1 MAATQTFDA
10 LSLVVSLRRQ
20 GVRLVAEG
28 DELVLRGNPQ
38 ALTREV
44 LDELKSGKAQ
54 VLDLLEQER
63 QAQDLPVLHPDPEH
77 RHDPFPLNEN
87 QQAYWLGRDTSMA
100 FGSVGIHVFFELDI
114 PDFSRERFERAWN
127 TLVCRHDMLRA
138 RVLPDGTQQVADK
151 VPAFVLET
159 TSLVH
164 LSEEEAAERIDE
176 AAQTLSHTCYDLE
189 HWPQTTFRAFVL
201 ADRRTILMGSLD
213 CWCLDGHSLQI
224 LMRELALLYE
234 GHRLPPAPAC
244 SFRDYVLACANF
256 RSSERYRA
264 SLAYW
269 QKKVAGLPPAPV
281 LPLRAPA
288 GRAQSGTAPVFVRHE
303 TRLGAEAFARLSAR
317 LRRLDLTL
325 SAFLLA
331 CYAET
336 LGHWTYERRF
346 TINVPRINR
355 LPVHRDIEN
364 CVGEFAS
371 FSLTAMDLS
380 DREATFLDRCR
391 AVQRQV
397 WQDLEHD
404 HVSGV
409 TVLRAWR
416 QHTGAGPETGMPYVF
431 TSEPESGGS
440 GRESSWIGALA
451 SLGSVRRTLTQTPQ
465 VWIDAQ
471 YGKIRN
477 ELHLSWD
484 VLDDL
489 FAKDLPGNMFATYA
503 DLIGAMAES
512 DAPWQERAPLHT
524 LVQAHCT
531 YSVEEGPARPVPTT
545 DCLDLLARRAR
556 ERGCLVAV
564 TDSRGSMTWQ
574 EVHDATAALAAA
586 LHRAGLCAGARVA
599 LLLGKGRW
607 QALASWA
614 VRAAGG
620 VLVPLDCEAPEAR
633 LRSLAHDCGASLV
646 LTDTHLPV
654 EGRLWDLPAFALDS
668 ETPLSFLN
676 ALPALAKASPLADG
690 DLGAIV
696 YTSGS
701 TGTPKGVLVPF
712 AGIVNAVL
720 NIGAM
725 RPLGQETPALALSPF
740 HHDMAM
746 PDYVGSLLLGMPLV
760 YPDQDR
766 RKDPEHW
773 LALVQQHRVGYW
785 NSVPAMM
792 TMLMDVLADRPADL
806 SSLRLV
812 TLGGDWLPIATVAA
826 LRARAPQAAVFSI
839 GGPTEISMAN
849 IAHEIGSIDPAW
861 TSIPYGKPFANTGCQ
876 VCNEAGRPCPRGV
889 AGELCCTGPFM
900 ALGYLHDEERTRTA
914 FAVSE
919 DGERLYHT
927 GDMGRMDEDGVLEI
941 LGRRDNQVKMHG
953 YRIELSEI
961 ENVLRSHDAIHEAVV
976 LVATGEQGAKRL
988 CAWVQPEKG
997 CTLDEDEVRRFAAK
1011 ILPAY
1016 MVPSLVALCPSFPLT
1031 ANGKLDRRA
1040 LEDWHITCAK
1050 EAYTPKTPTE
1060 ALVCEAWKQVLG
1072 SSPASGQSN
1081 FFEAGGDSLS
1091 AIRLLNALR
1100 AACGCQLAV
1109 MDIFRQPAPA
1119 LLAALLDERGQDRGK
1134 DRDTV
1139 SDLPAIEPTPR
1150 RKRHSPADSVL
1161 IVPATHAQTRLWTE
1175 EQTQPQALYTLSF
1188 RFSVTGRIR
1197 PEVLEAA
1204 LNRVVARHEA
1214 LRTSLHGTLSAGTG
1228 PSGDSFLVEQHIHA
1242 ACPLQLHVLHAEDG
1256 ATDGTGNGADRAK
1269 AFFEALEQQPLPLD
1283 RAPLL
1288 RAGLALLADEEA
1300 ELGLVFHHA
1309 IFDGWSMQVFL
1320 NSLQET
1326 LGTDAEQRPESGSAE
1341 SVSGPAH
1348 TADYGD
1354 LADWEQS
1361 ASVRELAARRLHTL
1375 VQDLAKVRP
1384 PQLPDCSLLQAGE
1397 GTAQDG
1403 AWTTIFHEQVLAPD
1417 CAARMRELARRL
1429 GMTPFMVGLCA
1440 FALLVSRMSGEEN
1453 LLLGTYAAL
1462 RGRPEL
1468 ESVVGLLVNPVP
1480 LILKAG
1486 GARTAGELLAL
1497 CRTAVM
1503 EAADNALVPFDLLVR
1518 EVRPDREAG
1527 RHPIFDC
1534 GFSQDNTADSGISGA
1549 GMHLR
1554 PRPGGRHATALQ
1566 LDVALREG
1574 SQPAFE
1580 ATARA
1585 PQWTEQA
1592 LAAFCQRLVHVLDQ
1606 ITRDPDRPLDAISI
1620 CTPDEARLLDTWS
1633 TGTRLASPWP
1643 SLWERF
1649 ADVAARTPD
1658 RICLSGA
1665 RPCTFAELRILA
1677 ERMAA
1682 AMAQIG
1688 TRSGTRGCLALYLER
1703 GPEFVAAMLAAWR
1716 CGRSVLPLSRLQ
1728 PVSRLSALLRQAAVS
1743 LLVVQSRDEAEELCR
1758 DCPASPCVLAL
1769 ADLSR
1774 EDSLPTAPLPAPAS
1788 LPAPAFMA
1796 DDDPALVL
1804 FTSGSSGVPKGVV
1817 TGHRTLV
1824 NRLQWAGEAVPYA
1837 ADERALARA
1846 DTSFIDAVT
1855 ELFSPLLHGV
1865 EVSVLPDEEVRHMD
1879 RLAAFLE
1886 REGVTRLVS
1895 VPSALRVLAALAEHK
1910 GTPFFGI
1917 RTLVSSGEPLHGA
1930 LLHKLREAF
1939 PRAQVFNF
1947 YGSTECA
1954 GEATW
1959 YATGAG
1965 DEDRVHVPLGRPIAG
1980 TTVCVRDRAGH
1991 VLPWGIPGEIVVR
2004 GQALAL
2010 GYLAQDGSL
2019 APLGAA
2025 APGTL
2030 ATGDLGAWSPDGQ
2043 LIGLGRRDRQLK
2055 IRGQRLAPQ
2064 EVEEILQS
2072 LPQVDEA
2079 CVLAL
2084 HGDEESGDKDS
2095 GDETILCACVSG
2107 RDVPDET
2114 SLRQAL
2120 AGRLPQAFIPSLF
2133 LRLPAFPATASGK
2146 KDMETLKRLCRVRLS
2161 EARKEAC
2168 NRPEQFPD
2176 QASEQAQG
2184 EATGRSPVA
2193 ARAGRVWHRVLGRT
2207 PQACSH
2213 FFLDGGHSLLAV
2225 RLAMELGAELGLACE
2240 ARDLFVHPVFADLVQ
2255 FLEHR
2260 LQARVRPGEQAGEE
2274 AEAVWEDV

>member
-1 MAATQTFDA
+1 MAATQAFDA

-20 GVRLVAEG
+20 GVRLSVEG
-28 DELVLRGNPQ
+28 DELVLRGNPR
-38 ALTREV
+38 ALTRDV
-44 LDELKSGKAQ
+44 LDLLKSGKAS
-54 VLDLLEQER
+54 VLALLGQEQQTR
-63 QAQDLPVLHPDPEH
+63 DLPLLHPDPEH
-77 RHDPFPLNEN
+77 RHDPFPLSEN

-114 PDFSRERFERAWN
+114 PDFSRERFEQAWN
-127 TLVCRHDMLRA
+127 ALVCRHDMLRA
-138 RVLPDGTQQVADK
+138 RVLPDGTQQVSEQ
-151 VPAFVLET
+151 VPALVLEV
-159 TSLVH
+159 TSLEH
-164 LSEEEAAERIDE
+164 LPDREGAERLE
-176 AAQTLSHTCYDLE
+176 KAAQTLSHTCYDLE
-189 HWPQTTFRAFVL
+189 HWPQTTFHAFVL
-201 ADRRTILMGSLD
+201 ADRRTILMGSID

-224 LMRELALLYE
+224 LMRELAQLYE
-234 GHRLPPAPAC
+234 GQELPPAPAC
-244 SFRDYVLACANF
+244 SFRDYVLACADF
-256 RSSERYRA
+256 RSSERYRT

-269 QKKVAGLPPAPV
+269 QKKVTSLPPAPV

-288 GRAQSGTAPVFVRHE
+288 GRAHKGSSPVFVRHE
-303 TRLGAEAFARLSAR
+303 ARLGAEAFARLSAR

-325 SAFLLA
+325 SAFLLV

-380 DREATFLDRCR
+380 DTEATFLDRCR
-391 AVQRQV
+391 LVQRQV

-440 GRESSWIGALA
+440 GRESSWIGALGR
-451 SLGSVRRTLTQTPQ
+451 LGTVRKTLTQTPQ

-471 YGKIRN
+471 YGKIRD

-489 FAKDLPGNMFATYA
+489 FAKELPENMFATYA
-503 DLIGAMAES
+503 DLIRAMADS
-512 DAPWQERAPLHT
+512 DAPWQEQAPLHT

-531 YSVEEGPARPVPTT
+531 YSVEEGAARPVPNP
-545 DCLDLLARRAR
+545 DCLDLLAQRAR
-556 ERGCLVAV
+556 QLGAAVAIR
-564 TDSRGSMTWQ
+564 DSRGSMTW
-574 EVHDATAALAAA
+574 HKAHAATTALAAA
-586 LHRAGLCAGARVA
+586 LRKAGLCAGARVA

-620 VLVPLDCEAPEAR
+620 VLVPLDCDAPEAR
-633 LRSLAHDCGASLV
+633 LGSLVHDCGASLV
-646 LTDTHLPV
+646 LTDTLRPV
-654 EGRLWDLPAFALDS
+654 EGRLWGIPAFALDS
-668 ETPLSFLN
+668 EAPLSALN
-676 ALPALAKASPLADG
+676 HLPALAKASPLADG

-701 TGTPKGVLVPF
+701 TGTPKGVLVPW
-712 AGIVNAVL
+712 AGVVNAVL

-725 RPLGQETPALALSPF
+725 RPLGQDTPALALSPF

-760 YPDQDR
+760 YPDQAL

-792 TMLMDVLADRPADL
+792 TMLMDVLAERPADL

-812 TLGGDWLPIATVAA
+812 TLGGDWLPIATISA

-839 GGPTEISMAN
+839 GGPTEISLAN
-849 IAHEIGSIDPAW
+849 TAYEIGTINPAW
-861 TSIPYGKPFANTGCQ
+861 TSIPYGKPFANTGSQ
-876 VCNEAGRPCPRGV
+876 VRNEAGWLCPRGV
-889 AGELCCTGPFM
+889 AGELCCTGPFLS
-900 ALGYLHDEERTRTA
+900 LGYLHDEERTQAA
-914 FAVSE
+914 FALTE
-919 DGERLYHT
+919 DGARLYHT
-927 GDMGRMDEDGVLEI
+927 GDMGRMGEDGVLEF
-941 LGRRDNQVKMHG
+941 LGRRDRQVKMHG

-961 ENVLRSHDAIHEAVV
+961 EQVLRSHEAIHEAVV
-976 LVATGEQGAKRL
+976 LVAAGEQGGRRL
-988 CAWVQPEKG
+988 CAWIQPEPG
-997 CTLDEDEVRRFAAK
+997 SALDEDEVRSFAAR

-1016 MVPSLVALCPSFPLT
+1016 MVPSLVGLCQAFPLT

-1040 LEDWHITCAK
+1040 LQDWPIARA
-1050 EAYTPKTPTE
+1050 EAAYTPETGTE

-1072 SSPASGQSN
+1072 QSPASGRSN
-1081 FFEAGGDSLS
+1081 FFEAGGDSLA

-1100 AACGCQLAV
+1100 AACGCQLTV

-1119 LLAALLDERGQDRGK
+1119 LLAGLLDERAKEGAQDRN
-1134 DRDTV
+1134 DVPRM
-1139 SDLPAIEPTPR
+1139 EPTPR
-1150 RKRHSPADSVL
+1150 RKKHTLADSVL
-1161 IVPATHAQTRLWTE
+1161 VVPATHAQTRLWTE
-1175 EQTQPQALYTLSF
+1175 EQTQPQGVYTLSF
-1188 RFSVTGRIR
+1188 RFAVTGLIR
-1197 PEVLEAA
+1197 PEVLEEA

-1214 LRTSLHGTLSAGTG
+1214 LRTSLHGTLPAGNG
-1228 PSGDSFLVEQHIHA
+1228 LSVGEQLLVEQHIHRT
-1242 ACPLQLHVLHAEDG
+1242 CTLQLPVLRTEDG
-1256 ATDGTGNGADRAK
+1256 RQGAE
-1269 AFFEALEQQPLPLD
+1269 AFFQALERQPLALD

-1288 RAGLALLADEEA
+1288 RAGLAILADREA
-1300 ELGLVFHHA
+1300 ELCLVFHHA
-1309 IFDGWSMQVFL
+1309 IFDGWSMQIFL
-1320 NSLQET
+1320 KSLQEE
-1326 LGTDAEQRPESGSAE
+1326 LGANADQRSE
-1341 SVSGPAH
+1341 SVSGPAQ
-1348 TADYGD
+1348 APAYAVDYGD

-1361 ASVRELAARRLHTL
+1361 APVRELAARRLQKM
-1375 VQDLAKVRP
+1375 VQALAEVRP
-1384 PQLPDCSLLQAGE
+1384 PQLPDCSLLQAGQE
-1397 GTAQDG
+1397 TAQERPG
-1403 AWTTIFHEQVLAPD
+1403 TPLYHEQALAPD
-1417 CAARMRELARRL
+1417 CAARMRELARKR

-1440 FALLVSRMSGEEN
+1440 FALLVSRMSGEDR

-1468 ESVVGLLVNPVP
+1468 ETMVGLMVNPVP
-1480 LILKAG
+1480 LILPAQ
-1486 GARTAGELLAL
+1486 GARTAGELLSL

-1518 EVRPDREAG
+1518 EVHPYREAG

-1534 GFSQDNTADSGISGA
+1534 AFSQDNTADNGVSGL
-1549 GMHLR
+1549 GMHIR
-1554 PRPGGRHATALQ
+1554 PRPGGRHATAMQ

-1574 SQPAFE
+1574 TQPAFE

-1585 PQWTEQA
+1585 PQWTEKA
-1592 LAAFCQRLVHVLDQ
+1592 LTAFCRRLVHVLDQ
-1606 ITRDPDRPLDAISI
+1606 ITSDPDRPLEAIAI
-1620 CTPDEARLLDTWS
+1620 CTPDEARQLERWS
-1633 TGTRLASPWP
+1633 TGTRLARPWP
-1643 SLWERF
+1643 SLWARF
-1649 ADVAARTPD
+1649 DEVARRFPD
-1658 RICLSGA
+1658 RVCLSGT
-1665 RPCTFAELRILA
+1665 RSCTSADLHALA
-1677 ERMAA
+1677 ERMAM
-1682 AMAQIG
+1682 AMD
-1688 TRSGTRGCLALYLER
+1688 RSGTRGCVALYLER
-1703 GPEFVAAMLAAWR
+1703 GPEFVAAVLAAWR

-1728 PVSRLSALLRQAAVS
+1728 PVSRLRAMLRQAAAS
-1743 LLVVQSRDEAEELCR
+1743 LLVVRRKEEAEELCAGSHVG
-1758 DCPASPCVLAL
+1758 PGVLAL
-1769 ADLSR
+1769 ADLPPESG
-1774 EDSLPTAPLPAPAS
+1774 LLAAPLPDPVS
-1788 LPAPAFMA
+1788 MA
-1796 DDDPALVL
+1796 DNAPALVL

-1817 TGHRTLV
+1817 TGHRTLI

-1855 ELFSPLLHGV
+1855 ELFGPLLHGV
-1865 EVSVLPDEEVRHMD
+1865 AVSVLPDEDVRHMD
-1879 RLAAFLE
+1879 RLAAFME
-1886 REGVTRLVS
+1886 VEGITRLVS
-1895 VPSALRVLAALAEHK
+1895 VPSALRVLTALAEHAQK
-1910 GTPFFGI
+1910 PFLGI
-1917 RTLVSSGEPLHGA
+1917 RTLISSGEPLHGA
-1930 LLHKLREAF
+1930 QVHKLRQAF
-1939 PRAQVFNF
+1939 PRARLYNF

-1959 YATGAG
+1959 YATDEG
-1965 DEDRVHVPLGRPIAG
+1965 DESRVHVPLGRPIAG

-2019 APLGAA
+2019 APLGAS
-2025 APGTL
+2025 PGTL
-2030 ATGDLGAWSPDGQ
+2030 ATGDLGVWSPDGQ
-2043 LIGLGRRDRQLK
+2043 LVGLGRMDRQLK

-2084 HGDEESGDKDS
+2084 HGDEKRGEGQGE
-2095 GDETILCACVSG
+2095 GDEPLLCACVSSK
-2107 RDVPDET
+2107 DVLDET
-2114 SLRQAL
+2114 TLRQVL

-2146 KDMETLKRLCRVRLS
+2146 KDLEALKRLCRARLH
-2161 EARKEAC
+2161 EARLEAQD
-2168 NRPEQFPD
+2168 RPERFPD
-2176 QASEQAQG
+2176 HFPDHNGEQAQG
-2184 EATGRSPVA
+2184 EAAERSQVA
-2193 ARAGRVWHRVLGRT
+2193 ARAGRVWHRVLGRA
-2207 PQACSH
+2207 PQAGSH

-2225 RLAMELGAELGLACE
+2225 RLAMELAAELELVCE
-2240 ARDLFVHPVFADLVQ
+2240 ARDIFVHPVFADLAR
-2255 FLEHR
+2255 FLADR
-2260 LQARVRPGEQAGEE
+2260 VQARMQADE
-2274 AEAVWEDV
+2274 AAGAQTADEAVWEEL